1 MRWLD
6 GITDSMDTSLG
17 KLWEIVK
24 YRETWCAAIQAVP
37 KSLTRQHDL
46 VTERQQ
52 KLSHAAAAAAA
63 KSLQSCSTLCD
74 PIDGSP
80 LGSPV
85 PGILQ
90 ARTQEWAAIS
100 FSNA

>member
-52 KLSHAAAAAAA
+52 CYYRGSGGCYVLEF
-63 KSLQSCSTLCD
+63 TLESV
-74 PIDGSP
+74 SP
-80 LGSPV
+80 EG
-85 PGILQ
+85 
-90 ARTQEWAAIS
+90 
-100 FSNA
+100 